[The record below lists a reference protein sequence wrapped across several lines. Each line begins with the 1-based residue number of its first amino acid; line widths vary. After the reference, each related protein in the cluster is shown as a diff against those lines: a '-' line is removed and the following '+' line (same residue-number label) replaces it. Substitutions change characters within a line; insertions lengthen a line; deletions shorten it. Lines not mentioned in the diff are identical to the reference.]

1 MKVPGHKVGNWLD
14 SETPL
19 TSSTPTSHC
28 LLSPAWWIPKCTP
41 ASFPHFHP
49 LPSALNEAL
58 VIFYLEY
65 GNPPLFCLPPSLSSF
80 PSSVLTLI
88 QAGPSTWQNHQWLQC
103 RRSQFKTP
111 CRPYKTF
118 WAPSLTKP
126 HIDSSLHFPKYLI
139 SFFSLSLLLPLH
151 ETSFPSYPVESA

>member
-1 MKVPGHKVGNWLD
+1 MARRFVSFTTESDLVPRIYHLAFPPRPLPPPVLPKSMKVPGHKVGNWLD

-88 QAGPSTWQNHQWLQC
+88 QAGPST
-103 RRSQFKTP
+103 
-111 CRPYKTF
+111 
-118 WAPSLTKP
+118 
-126 HIDSSLHFPKYLI
+126 
-139 SFFSLSLLLPLH
+139 
-151 ETSFPSYPVESA
+151 